1 MIKNFEIIVLSLKRS
16 HERGQSIKN
25 NLNELGL
32 DFEFFD
38 AFQKEDVPKKFLD
51 EKLTKKLLGRPMVD
65 GEIGC
70 SYSHYKML
78 KKIAASKKVD
88 FFLVLEDDVLLSE
101 SIHLI
106 IKWLKNNPFYNDV
119 IIKLPAQHFIPKRRT
134 KIIVGQEFALFKNT
148 ALNYGSYATFI
159 GVNMAKKLL
168 KNYHNKIVIP
178 ADWIYEKYKDKI
190 QTFGVWPHMTK
201 FSEHALKSEIGQR
214 DPKISKFRKK
224 LISLKVVLN
233 NIYLQIVSIT

>member
-1 MIKNFEIIVLSLKRS
+1 VIKNFEIIVLSLKRS
-16 HERGQSIKN
+16 HERRQSIKN

-38 AFQKEDVPKKFLD
+38 AFQKEDVPEKFLD

-70 SYSHYKML
+70 SYSHYKII

-106 IKWLKNNPFYNDV
+106 IKWLENNFFYNV
-119 IIKLPAQHFIPKRRT
+119 SLIKLPAHQFIPKQRT

-148 ALNYGSYATFI
+148 ALNVGSYATFI

-168 KNYHNKIVIP
+168 KKYDKKIVIP
-178 ADWIYEKYKDKI
+178 ADWLYDKYKDKI
-190 QTFGVWPHMTK
+190 QTLGVWPPMTK
-201 FSEHALKSEIGQR
+201 FTEHALKSEIGQR
-214 DPKISKFRKK
+214 GPKKSKFRKK
-224 LISLKVVLN
+224 LIRLKGLLKN
-233 NIYLQIVSIT
+233 MWLQFVSIT